1 MVKTLRRCTVTEKEK
16 GPLRSIKPKATEKLT
31 YMSSLRKQIVYRIL
45 ISSLCMLILGGALA
59 LWQARKAVDKE
70 VDASIHL
77 ALQLI
82 TLGIDNRPIF
92 QQGDELSHFRAL
104 QQTRH
109 LSIQLQKPDGQLI
122 HFAGDEQPSHPEKS
136 PPTWFVKLVKG
147 DYPTVEHQL
156 KTKEG
161 KVLTLLIQAQ
171 PLDEI
176 TEVWQET
183 VTFFSSILLLTLLT
197 FIAVNLAFNK
207 SLKSI
212 AIIVKALRGI
222 EEGHYHQ
229 PLPLFAI
236 EEFDSIA
243 KAINHLMIELDKTR
257 HENRALMQHSLAIQ
271 EEERQHL
278 AQELHDELGQSLTAI
293 KVMAVTAPHQKAD
306 IHKISRSIVDI
317 CNHLMVVV
325 RSMMQELHPLVLTEL
340 GLKATLDDLVQHWSE
355 RNPALELTIDCDEQV
370 DSIDKSIAIQV
381 FRVIQECLTNVVRH
395 ANAQQVS
402 ITLTLTLALSD
413 TTKAALLL
421 KVQDDGQGCDLKTI
435 PRGFGLLGMKERI
448 KSLNGEIVFASHIGQ
463 GMTISAE
470 IPLP

>member
-1 MVKTLRRCTVTEKEK
+1 M
-16 GPLRSIKPKATEKLT
+16 
-31 YMSSLRKQIVYRIL
+31 SLRKQIIYRIL
-45 ISSLCMLILGGALA
+45 ISSLCMLIFGGALA
-59 LWQARKAVDKE
+59 LWQARISIDKE

-82 TLGIDNRPIF
+82 TLGIDNTPIF
-92 QQGDELSHFRAL
+92 QQGDELSHFSAL

-122 HFAGDEQPSHPEKS
+122 HFAGDDQPSHPEKS
-136 PPTWFVKLVKG
+136 PPAWFIKLVQG

-161 KVLTLLIQAQ
+161 KVLTLLIHAQ

-183 VTFFSSILLLTLLT
+183 VTFFGSILLLTLLT

-212 AIIVKALRGI
+212 AVIVNALRGI
-222 EEGHYHQ
+222 ENGHYHQ
-229 PLPLFAI
+229 PLPPFAI
-236 EEFDSIA
+236 KEFDSIA

-257 HENRALMQHSLAIQ
+257 QENRALTQHSLAIQ

-293 KVMAVTAPHQKAD
+293 KVMAVTAPHEKAD
-306 IHKISRSIVDI
+306 ITKISSAIVET
-317 CNHLMVVV
+317 CNHLMGVV
-325 RSMMQELHPLVLTEL
+325 RSMMQELHPLVLTDL

-355 RNPALELTIDCDEQV
+355 RHPAFQLTITCDAKI
-370 DSIDKSIAIQV
+370 DLIDKPIAIQV

-395 ANAQQVS
+395 ANARHVNIS
-402 ITLTLTLALSD
+402 LNLSNN
-413 TTKAALLL
+413 TATNLLL
-421 KVQDDGQGCDLKTI
+421 LTVQDDGQGCDLTTL
-435 PRGFGLLGMKERI
+435 PRGFGLLGLKERV
-448 KSLNGEIVFASHIGQ
+448 KSLNGEIVFSSHLGQ
-463 GMTISAE
+463 GMTISAI
-470 IPLP
+470 IPLS